1 MMNHEER
8 VAQLV
13 QADAAA
19 SPNIS
24 LGLALYPCRLV
35 FRLRREHVFRASAGP
50 APPRVE

>member
-19 SPNIS
+19 PQNIS
-24 LGLALYPCRLV
+24 LDPALYTCRLV
-35 FRLRREHVFRASAGP
+35 FRLRREHVFRASPRP
-50 APPRVE
+50 APARVE

>member
-8 VAQLV
+8 FAQLV

-24 LGLALYPCRLV
+24 LDPALYSYRLV
-35 FRLRREHVFRASAGP
+35 FRLRRERVFRANACS